1 MVEPLR
7 HRQTKEAATD
17 MFNLTP
23 PRHISTLPIVLKKS
37 VFTDHRNFAEAL
49 VRLPENYL
57 GDLIINP
64 PFNGRLSK
72 VDGATF
78 DCK

>member
-1 MVEPLR
+1 M
-7 HRQTKEAATD
+7 
-17 MFNLTP
+17 
-23 PRHISTLPIVLKKS
+23 LKKS
-37 VFTDHRNFAEAL
+37 DFTSDRNFAEAL

-72 VDGATF
+72 VDCAAY
-78 DCK
+78 DCE

>member
-1 MVEPLR
+1 MPQPGLDVR
-7 HRQTKEAATD
+7 
-17 MFNLTP
+17 FV
-23 PRHISTLPIVLKKS
+23 PIVLKKS
-37 VFTDHRNFAEAL
+37 VFTDDPNFAEAL
-49 VRLPENYL
+49 VRLPENHL

-72 VDGATF
+72 VDGAAF